1 MAREQDRQRHRAIY
15 GEHQAG
21 RPSSGYRSP
30 EVCAEVDRKWQ
41 PTHDLLRQWCGQD
54 VVEKYDEV
62 RALREEISKLVTLS
76 EHAILSAAV
85 VRATEAVKTLDAVAS
100 GRADSCEDQLARVP
114 VRHCDRADYTYVV
127 MIGPW
132 PLLRHWTCS
141 AEPAGSR
148 SA

>member
-1 MAREQDRQRHRAIY
+1 MDVVYLDDFLFGSAQFAVLLARGVR
-15 GEHQAG
+15 G
-21 RPSSGYRSP
+21 
-30 EVCAEVDRKWQ
+30 EVDRKWQ
-41 PTHDLLRQWCGQD
+41 PTHDRLRQWCGQD
-54 VVEKYDEV
+54 VVEQYDQIKV
-62 RALREEISKLVTLS
+62 LQEEISKLVTLS